1 MKNTE
6 RMVDDF
12 ARRMESGLRIG
23 VVGIVALRLA
33 ALLLPVDRMWGIDVL
48 RDLSLWEALLYSLL
62 PLLAVLL
69 PQSASSRIDVLLRE
83 RGGAIARLLFLAL
96 LLAGALLPMETF
108 FHGDGGLLVPQIHR
122 FAAGESVDY
131 TLLLNAKSSPLA
143 GALIIGAMHALPGI
157 LPLLGLGQPTTALY
171 PFPIVSALSLLVLA
185 LWTRRTLP
193 AREQA
198 VMAMLSTG
206 SAGVLFFF
214 GYVEYYAPVFVA
226 VLIVLASATRTLRG
240 EAPLWPVFVAY
251 AFAVA
256 AHYLALALLP
266 AILYVTA
273 TRMRQ
278 GRIREFVVRHP
289 LRMAAGVLGMFC
301 VLYAAAGF
309 ASSDSRIVMPLFDV
323 QSEAGTLRYTLLSW
337 AHLADMVNVLLLLA
351 PLALLPLFVRDNDG
365 ARSGERMFLLLSV
378 LFLFSF
384 VFFANTSLGLA
395 RDWDIAA
402 PLGAAL
408 LLTAVAMTVRAS
420 RAVPMLL
427 LASLA
432 LTLPWVAVNVRS
444 EASAARFERLL
455 ALDSDKMYGDYALS
469 GYEALRKYH
478 RNRGNADKDI
488 AITQRMVELLD
499 YPLHYRE
506 LIGAVQPLARTNGA
520 RYAELQ
526 AWMLDRLAR
535 RAEDLRARGSMRDY
549 SIGMEQIDSL
559 AQAIGMLGMAGGV
572 GADEAQLARIAA
584 VTRGGRSWPGIDAM
598 RAYAERRYAEAALLF
613 ESALREGHASPGAWL
628 LFGNALALSGAPSA
642 ALDMLERGVAAF
654 PDDGMLRF
662 TLGKY
667 YLRAG
672 FRLERARELLQWCV
686 DNGTPAEQ
694 LDEARAM
701 LARLPR

>member
-6 RMVDDF
+6 RKVDDF

-23 VVGIVALRLA
+23 VVVIVALRLA
-33 ALLLPVDRMWGIDVL
+33 ALFLPVDRMWGIDLL

-62 PLLAVLL
+62 PLLAVFP
-69 PQSASSRIDVLLRE
+69 PQSALNRIEVLLRE
-83 RGGAIARLLFLAL
+83 RGGAVALLLFLAL
-96 LLAGALLPMETF
+96 FLAGALLPMETF

-206 SAGVLFFF
+206 SAGVLFFL
-214 GYVEYYAPVFVA
+214 GYVEYYTPVFVA
-226 VLIVLASATRTLRG
+226 VLIVLASATRTLRD

-278 GRIREFVVRHP
+278 GRIREFVLRHP

-301 VLYAAAGF
+301 VLYVAAGF

-337 AHLADMVNVLLLLA
+337 VHLADMVNVLLLLA
-351 PLALLPLFVRDNDG
+351 PLALLPLFVRGSDG

-378 LFLFSF
+378 LFLFTF

-408 LLTAVAMTVRAS
+408 LLTAVAMTASVS

-455 ALDSDKMYGDYALS
+455 TLDSDKMYGDYALS

-506 LIGAVQPLARTNGA
+506 LIGAAQPLARANGA
-520 RYAELQ
+520 RYADLQ
-526 AWMLDRLAR
+526 AWMLDRLAL

-572 GADEAQLARIAA
+572 GADEARLARIAG

-654 PDDGMLRF
+654 PDDGMLHF

-686 DNGTPAEQ
+686 DNGAPAEQ

-701 LARLPR
+701 LSRLPR